1 MIVTDLRYCL
11 GKLDT
16 FFFRFGN
23 ISHRAYPHG
32 GAISIASVGPRVLMV
47 EPEVEYLSVPGI
59 GVLSPNL
66 LHTPNCVIAELGIV
80 AFALQQRFGDGH
92 RHGRIIR
99 KPAPVCK

>member
-1 MIVTDLRYCL
+1 MTDLRYCF

-32 GAISIASVGPRVLMV
+32 GAVSVAPVGPRVLMV

-66 LHTPNCVIAELGIV
+66 LHTPNRMITELGIV
-80 AFALQQRFGDGH
+80 AFAFQQSFGDRH
-92 RHGRIIR
+92 RHGCIIC
-99 KPAPVCK
+99 KLAPVCE